1 MKIRFYFVTKAIFD
15 IVEEAMATVAP
26 HSQAEK
32 GKNQIMMK
40 FYEYTVKD
48 FLNFFE
54 KFNSLDKKSL
64 IL

>member
-1 MKIRFYFVTKAIFD
+1 
-15 IVEEAMATVAP
+15 MATVAP